1 MKKLPFSSSVLKNC
15 QYLNPQ
21 KRNDK
26 EALSCISN
34 LSMEVCTSLTNV
46 LSDIFSNCSSKED
59 VCDKVRNE
67 WRELQM
73 ETLPEE
79 YYQTKNEANASG
91 QKQVSYWE
99 KAFEIAGIPF
109 KESVVDE
116 SCFDLDTFIV
126 SLKEKIFLESG
137 SIKYPT
143 LLSLYRAV
151 SSLSHGNSA
160 PENGFSIN
168 KYIIGIHGNSI
179 KGDTI
184 EAIRFVKDTILSYGS
199 IFDVPITK
207 DLLDSVKHSKQ
218 RYDADLEYKR
228 KLKEAEAEKF
238 AALKQKGEEDQQ
250 KLVQQKE
257 LQEIKS
263 KLQQISDGLSVADE
277 ILKEGNDELKQ
288 SLTQKNSTRKELQ
301 RAQSKIETGMKRRE
315 ELSIEQAVLTKKMK
329 EMEK

>member
-21 KRNDK
+21 KRNEK

-34 LSMEVCTSLTNV
+34 LAMQICEPLANV
-46 LSDIFSNCSSKED
+46 LSDVFSKCSSKEE

-79 YYQTKNEANASG
+79 YYLIKKESSSG
-91 QKQVSYWE
+91 RKQVSYWE
-99 KAFEIAGIPF
+99 KAFEIAGIPVQ
-109 KESVVDE
+109 ECGVDE
-116 SCFDLDTFIV
+116 NYFDLDTFIV
-126 SLKEKIFLESG
+126 SLKEKMLLESG
-137 SIKYPT
+137 AIKYPT
-143 LLSLYRAV
+143 LLSLYKAV

-179 KGDTI
+179 HADTI
-184 EAIRFVKDTILSYGS
+184 EAIRFVKDTILNYGS

-207 DLLDSVKHSKQ
+207 GLLDSVKLSKQ
-218 RYDADLEYKR
+218 RYDADLENKR
-228 KLKEAEAEKF
+228 KLREAEAEKLEI
-238 AALKQKGEEDQQ
+238 LKQKSKEDQQ
-250 KLVQQKE
+250 KVVKHQE
-257 LQEIKS
+257 LQEIKA

-277 ILKEGNDELKQ
+277 ILKEGNDALKQ

-301 RAQSKIETGMKRRE
+301 RAQSKIEIGMKRRE
-315 ELSIEQAVLTKKMK
+315 ELTIEQAVLTKKMK
-329 EMEK
+329 